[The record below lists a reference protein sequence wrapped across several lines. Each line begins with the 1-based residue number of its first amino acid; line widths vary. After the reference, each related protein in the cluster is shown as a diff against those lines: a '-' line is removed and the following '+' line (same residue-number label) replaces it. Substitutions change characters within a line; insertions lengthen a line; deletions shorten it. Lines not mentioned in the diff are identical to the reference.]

1 MSQELIHEDRNGASR
16 RAVIRA
22 GVGVGVGLAAWSGPT
37 ITSLGGTPAYAV
49 GCTFIVRFDISGGCK
64 NIDLGDDCDF
74 AYHPLELNAL
84 PAGYSISNPFADGVC
99 CGPDVS
105 TTLTFPEGYTCVA
118 TIRFNAPSN
127 CSGPLIDVLRYG
139 PESDGSLDIIF
150 DCLPTVPPANTQYQ
164 IFVTCNTTDAPPE
177 CLQ

>member
-1 MSQELIHEDRNGASR
+1 MDDGRDGRNGASR
-16 RAVIRA
+16 RAALKA

-64 NIDLGDDCDF
+64 NIDLGDECDF
-74 AYHPLELNAL
+74 AYHPLELAEV
-84 PAGYSISNPFADGVC
+84 PTGYSITDPLADGVC
-99 CGPDVS
+99 CGPNVS
-105 TTLTFPEGYTCVA
+105 TTLTFPEGITCTA
-118 TIRFNAPSN
+118 TIRFNAPPD
-127 CSGPLIDVLRYG
+127 CTGQLIGFLRYG
-139 PESDGSLDIIF
+139 PESDGSLNIIF

-164 IFVTCNTTDAPPE
+164 IFVTCNTTSAPLQ